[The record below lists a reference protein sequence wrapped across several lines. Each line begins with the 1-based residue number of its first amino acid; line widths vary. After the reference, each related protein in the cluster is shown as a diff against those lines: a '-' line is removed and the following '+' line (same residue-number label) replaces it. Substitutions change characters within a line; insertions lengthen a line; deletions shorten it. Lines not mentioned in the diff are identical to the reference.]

1 MVTPNCHFRRG
12 SAAGRALARR
22 GQRGMAVMV
31 VVLVIM
37 MLTGIGI
44 FSTRAASLTTAAA
57 GSMRQ
62 MSQTHYVAEY
72 AMQSAFAEFAS
83 ARQQGYMQLLSN
95 SSTANNKGDGECPTL
110 VGVPNKTCL
119 KLTKADL
126 ETILKVQNGS
136 AQFLVNANGATPGSL
151 GGGDVANVSNIANFA
166 IEITD
171 LSPVASPVA
180 GSDVASSGGAAMS
193 FYMVTLSATGMV
205 VPNPVAGS
213 LDDTNSFKSLS
224 DKAGA
229 LSASQELSRA
239 HVIVGPLPA
248 KL

>member
-1 MVTPNCHFRRG
+1 
-12 SAAGRALARR
+12 
-22 GQRGMAVMV
+22 MAIMV

-44 FSTRAASLTTAAA
+44 FSTRAASLATAAA

-62 MSQTHYVAEY
+62 MSQTHYVTEY
-72 AMQSAFAEFAS
+72 AMQSAFAEFSS

-95 SSTANNKGDGECPTL
+95 SSTGNNQGNSECSNL
-110 VGVPNKTCL
+110 VNVPNRTCL

-126 ETILKVQNGS
+126 EKILRDQNAS
-136 AQFLVNANGATPGSL
+136 AQFLVNAVGTTPGSL
-151 GGGDVANVSNIANFA
+151 GGGSEGKISNIANFA

-180 GSDVASSGGAAMS
+180 GSDVAGSGGAAMS
-193 FYMVTLSATGMV
+193 FYMVTLSATGLV
-205 VPNPVAGS
+205 VPNPLVGS
-213 LDDTNSFKSLS
+213 VDDKNAFKNLN

-229 LSASQELSRA
+229 LAASQELSRA